1 MNGRRKPTSTR
12 GKKRKDDTANKKL
25 EKRFHD
31 TPPRIV
37 LYNRLP
43 TVPDELDWKVETFG
57 VISPAG
63 ATSSISSTVYTNSLL
78 HSADSFSTSGQNSA
92 LADVASTYTKY
103 RVVGYKISYTLS
115 PRTTTD
121 VNMTVLHS
129 PSDPAFST
137 AVSWLPSSVT
147 RDKAIYHLV
156 PGSGKSPCIIH
167 AGSYYS
173 MSRIVGQKEYEQEI
187 NYAGTIDSAG
197 VFTAPSELTFL
208 TFYQGLV
215 SGAFT
220 AGTAVQ
226 ISLMLQQY
234 VRFYDKRQ

>member
-1 MNGRRKPTSTR
+1 MNASRQKRTGD
-12 GKKRKDDTANKKL
+12 KRKDKRAKASKKFENKF
-25 EKRFHD
+25 RD

-57 VISPAG
+57 VILPVG
-63 ATSSISSTVYTNSLL
+63 ATASISSAVFTNSLL
-78 HSADSFSTSGQNSA
+78 HSADAFLGSGQNAS
-92 LADVASTYTKY
+92 LADVASTYTRY
-103 RVVGYKISYTLS
+103 RVVGYKVSYTLS
-115 PRTTTD
+115 PRTTVDT
-121 VNMTVLHS
+121 NMTVVHS
-129 PSDPAFST
+129 PSDPSFSS

-156 PGSGKSPCIIH
+156 PGSSKSPCILH
-167 AGSYYS
+167 GGSYFS
-173 MSRIVGQKEYEQEI
+173 MSRIVGQKEYEQEL

-197 VFTAPSELTFL
+197 VFTAPSELTYL

-215 SGAFT
+215 TGTFT
-220 AGTAVQ
+220 ANTAVQ

-234 VRFYDKRQ
+234 VKFYDKRQ